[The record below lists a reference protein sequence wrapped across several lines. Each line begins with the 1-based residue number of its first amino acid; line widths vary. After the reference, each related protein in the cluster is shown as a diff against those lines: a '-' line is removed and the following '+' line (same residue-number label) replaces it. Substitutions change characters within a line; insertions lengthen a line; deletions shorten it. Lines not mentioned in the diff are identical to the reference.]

1 MLGSPAYMS
10 PEQAQGKPSDA
21 RADIYALGVTL
32 FKMMTNRFPFEGDL
46 ETVIAQ
52 KLVKDPP
59 PPSRF
64 SGQIPE
70 AFDRLITQMLAK
82 EPDARPTSMM
92 ACAKVLR
99 TLENP
104 SAA

>member
-1 MLGSPAYMS
+1 MS

-32 FKMMTNRFPFEGDL
+32 FKMLTNRFPFEGDMD
-46 ETVIAQ
+46 TVIAQ
-52 KLVKDPP
+52 KLVEE
-59 PPSRF
+59 PPSP
-64 SGQIPE
+64 SQYNDQISE
-70 AFDRLITQMLAK
+70 EFDRIVTQMLAK
-82 EPDARPTSMM
+82 DTEARPVSMK
-92 ACAKVLR
+92 ACAQVLR